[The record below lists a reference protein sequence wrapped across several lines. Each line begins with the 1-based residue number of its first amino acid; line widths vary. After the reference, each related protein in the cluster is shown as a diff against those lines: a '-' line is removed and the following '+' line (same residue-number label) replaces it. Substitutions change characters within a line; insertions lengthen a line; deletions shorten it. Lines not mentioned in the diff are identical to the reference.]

1 MVDGLKFTQADADAV
16 GIPLTGRFTFADYAD
31 FRKVVAEAIATKPKS
46 VTIDM
51 EGLEFID
58 SAALGM
64 LLLARDEASKIGA
77 SIAIRNVTGQ
87 VARVLEVARFK
98 TLFEFAD

>member
-1 MVDGLKFTQADADAV
+1 MVDSLKFTQGDGDAV
-16 GIPLTGRFTFADYAD
+16 AIPLRGRFTFSDYAD
-31 FRKVVAEAIATKPKS
+31 FRKVVADAMATKPKAL
-46 VTIDM
+46 TIDM
-51 EGLEFID
+51 DGLEFID

-77 SIAIRNVTGQ
+77 SVNIRNVAGQ